1 MTHNVQVGHGPDDS
15 MKVVAGQLGAVI
27 STLRKRY
34 GAPEVPEPCT
44 PFELIVWENCAYLVD
59 DQRRAHTYERLR
71 EAVGIVPQKLL
82 AAGARKIEIAI
93 REGGMQPPH
102 RAAKV
107 LRCAEIA
114 LTYADGDLAGTLAAM
129 EPKPRRTLLKR
140 FPGIADPGVDR
151 VLLLCGFSKAP
162 ALDSNGLRVLE
173 RLHVVKPGQAY
184 AAAYRAAV
192 APLVEAGLAGSK
204 AVQAYALLRT
214 HGRELCKR
222 AVPLCALCPLKR
234 TCPSASERTSSRC

>member
-1 MTHNVQVGHGPDDS
+1 
-15 MKVVAGQLGAVI
+15 MKVVAGQLGAMI
-27 STLRKRY
+27 SALRQHY
-34 GAPEVPEPCT
+34 GAPALPEPRM

-59 DQRRAHTYERLR
+59 DERREQTYEHLR
-71 EAVGIVPQKLL
+71 KAVGIAPQKLL

-129 EPKPRRTLLKR
+129 KAKPQRTLLKR
-140 FPGIADPGVDR
+140 FPGIADPGADR

-184 AAAYRAAV
+184 AAAYRAAI
-192 APLVEAGLAGSK
+192 AALVEAGVAGPK
-204 AVQAYALLRT
+204 AVQAYALLRA

-222 AVPLCALCPLKR
+222 AAPLCALCPLKR
-234 TCPSASERTSSRC
+234 TCPSASERTSSRS